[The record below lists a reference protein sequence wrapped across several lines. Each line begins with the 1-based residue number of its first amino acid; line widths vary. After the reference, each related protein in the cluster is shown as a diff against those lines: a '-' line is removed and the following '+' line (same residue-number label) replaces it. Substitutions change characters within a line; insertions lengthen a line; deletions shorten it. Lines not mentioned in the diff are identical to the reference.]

1 MSFTESRLIY
11 ILLGS
16 RKVISYSIFS
26 IPSSFQVYTS
36 GYFIRVD
43 GTFLEDTPHNLLFG
57 PTPSP
62 LRPAAIL
69 AGFNSQEGTASV
81 RSYFPEYTTSE
92 TGPPISQGMFESM
105 VTDTLLGQDRN
116 SLIRDSVSQ
125 EYVDWS
131 RADYPDLDYFDA
143 YVDYYSDYIW
153 RSGSDATMRRYYELG
168 VTNLY
173 QYLFTHTP
181 SRFVNLR

>member
-1 MSFTESRLIY
+1 MNLVRFIYFSDLAKLFHIQYFLSPPPFRFTH
-11 ILLGS
+11 
-16 RKVISYSIFS
+16 
-26 IPSSFQVYTS
+26 QVTLSAWMGHSLRTLHTTS
-36 GYFIRVD
+36 CLD
-43 GTFLEDTPHNLLFG
+43 QP
-57 PTPSP
+57 PSP
-62 LRPAAIL
+62 LRPTAIL

-92 TGPPISQGMFESM
+92 TGPPISQGMFVSM

-131 RADYPDLDYFDA
+131 RADYSDLDYFDA

-181 SRFVNLR
+181 SRLVNLR